1 MPPPAPI
8 PISRILPPMP
18 IARSLSE
25 RHPDSGEQQQEKEE
39 QEQQQEQL
47 SRLRQRPPA
56 AALSA
61 SEEQQQE
68 QLSRLH
74 PEGWT
79 RSDHFQHC
87 SPGHRSRCGQ
97 SCPCCRAEA
106 RADCGTCPACDKEQE
121 QEQDLAAALGCR
133 EALGSRRSA
142 ALGRALIALAASDD
156 AGNSP
161 ASPPTEEEE

>member
-47 SRLRQRPPA
+47 SRL
-56 AALSA
+56 
-61 SEEQQQE
+61 
-68 QLSRLH
+68 H

-106 RADCGTCPACDKEQE
+106 GADCGTCPACDKEQE